1 MEPGR
6 TGFLESEDQVLADR
20 CAQIIRDAG
29 LRAELSRNTLEKADI
44 VLDLESYQ
52 NELRKVYEE

>member
-1 MEPGR
+1 M
-6 TGFLESEDQVLADR
+6 ESEDQALADR

-44 VLDLESYQ
+44 VLDLESYR